1 MKTVIYNIGT
11 LAGILPADVR
21 KLEGSQMN
29 TVECIENA
37 YLVIED
43 GVITEFGQNNGG
55 CIGIQ
60 NNPSHDFVAGPSP
73 CGQGGSTVLNTDTTT
88 IILPKL
94 RDDTVFN
101 DQICI
106 LDALY
111 SVHLRAF
118 KLSHIRRQ
126 YACQCSYVVYNS
138 FHGIS
143 ALKCLIYSVLNVYA
157 C

>member
-60 NNPSHDFVAGPSP
+60 NRATPLAAG
-73 CGQGGSTVLNTDTTT
+73 GGTRDEVVGGVLS
-88 IILPKL
+88 IP
-94 RDDTVFN
+94 
-101 DQICI
+101 
-106 LDALY
+106 
-111 SVHLRAF
+111 
-118 KLSHIRRQ
+118 
-126 YACQCSYVVYNS
+126 
-138 FHGIS
+138 
-143 ALKCLIYSVLNVYA
+143 
-157 C
+157 